1 MKNPIQAIVDFN
13 IKAGFLDK
21 QNPKPFNDLGESSYL
36 IEEALEPYNVD
47 FIASLFQVDR
57 TSVKYAKNPQREVA
71 KAIVAN
77 TELSGV
83 DFIETVQYVDKY
95 LDAIVYAVGSLAK
108 IGLSHQQIT
117 AGLNIVTEA
126 NLKKTINPQYDDQ
139 GKLLK
144 PEGWE
149 KYDPEIRLKHL
160 LKDLHE

>member
-21 QNPKPFNDLGESSYL
+21 QNPRPFNDLGESSYL

-47 FIASLFQVDR
+47 YIASLFKVDR

-77 TELSGV
+77 TELPES

>member
-47 FIASLFQVDR
+47 YIASLFQVDK
-57 TSVKYAKNPQREVA
+57 TSAKYEKNPQREVA

-77 TELSGV
+77 TLPKS

>member
-47 FIASLFQVDR
+47 FIASLFQIDR
-57 TSVKYAKNPQREVA
+57 TTAKYEKNPQREVA
-71 KAIVAN
+71 KAIMAN
-77 TELSGV
+77 VTPESH
-83 DFIETVQYVDKY
+83 FIDTVQYVDKY
-95 LDAIVYAVGSLAK
+95 LDAIIYAVGSLAK

-149 KYDPEIRLKHL
+149 KYDPEVRLRQL
-160 LKDLHE
+160 LKDL

>member
-1 MKNPIQAIVDFN
+1 MKNPIQAIIDFN
-13 IKAGFLDK
+13 VKAGFLDK

-77 TELSGV
+77 TELPGV

-108 IGLSHQQIT
+108 MGLTHQDIT
-117 AGLNIVTEA
+117 AALNIVTEA
-126 NLKKTINPQYDDQ
+126 NLRKTINPIYDEV

-144 PEGWE
+144 PDDW
-149 KYDPEIRLKHL
+149 YRFDPEVKL
-160 LKDLHE
+160 LNLIKKRGL